1 MYCSLLCF
9 LYAPYSY
16 CILYYDC
23 LRNLL
28 VGDFNHTTSLWTIE
42 DHQKQTQGMCED
54 ILDLPLG
61 FRFNPRDASIWSF
74 RMKMRPKTKILVQL
88 VIFCFQINQSFTL
101 RSDGL
106 TMLGNQKG
114 YKFSNNTNRVR
125 LEATI
130 KFFNR
135 SSDPE
140 QALLIGLRHSRLD

>member
-1 MYCSLLCF
+1 
-9 LYAPYSY
+9 
-16 CILYYDC
+16 
-23 LRNLL
+23 
-28 VGDFNHTTSLWTIE
+28 
-42 DHQKQTQGMCED
+42 
-54 ILDLPLG
+54 
-61 FRFNPRDASIWSF
+61 
-74 RMKMRPKTKILVQL
+74 MRPKTKILVQL